1 MPGFTCR
8 VCPVSYQWIDQYSQ
22 LESVMEQLQN
32 CSRLAVDT
40 EFVRTNTYYS
50 RPGLLQIAGPDQQVY
65 LVDPTA
71 FSAEQLQPLGQRL
84 FAADSELLMH
94 SAGEDLDIFLALW
107 NQLPTRLFD
116 TQIAASLVGYDRQ
129 MGLQRLLFEMIG
141 VELSKE
147 ETRSDWLQRP
157 LTAKQL
163 HYAEA
168 DVKYLHQVAD
178 ILREKLDRAG
188 RMSWFEEECSQLV
201 QKYLNKT
208 PDDQL
213 YLGFGG
219 GWKLK
224 PQQQA
229 ALRHLAQWREQTAR
243 DRNIPKTFIAK
254 DANLYALVEKKPRN
268 RGQLAELGF
277 QGSQIRRYGDQ
288 LLVQL
293 DAGLEAPVP
302 EVLIPRPLTKAQ
314 QKDYKALRE
323 VVGGRAAALGV
334 PADLLASKAQLVS
347 YLKARFAGTIDQDSP
362 FIGGWRATALQPWLD
377 EYELPSNS
385 SDANNNNQD
394 NETDD

>member
-1 MPGFTCR
+1 M
-8 VCPVSYQWIDQYSQ
+8 SYQWIDEPSQ
-22 LESVMEQLQN
+22 LEALVETLQPCN
-32 CSRLAVDT
+32 QLAVDT

-50 RPGLLQIAGPDQQVY
+50 RPGLLQISGPDQQVY

-71 FSAEQLQPLGQRL
+71 FSHAQLQPLGEKL
-84 FAADSELLMH
+84 FAPNTELLMH
-94 SAGEDLDIFLALW
+94 SAGEDLDIFLGLW
-107 NQLPTRLFD
+107 HQLPNNLFD

-129 MGLQRLLFEMIG
+129 MGLQRLLSEMIG

-157 LTAKQL
+157 LTEKQM

-178 ILREKLDRAG
+178 ILREKLDQAG
-188 RMSWFEEECSQLV
+188 RMDWFVQECRQLV
-201 QKYLNKT
+201 QKYGNKT

-254 DANLYALVEKKPRN
+254 DANLYALVEKKPRSK
-268 RGQLAELGF
+268 GQLAELGF

-288 LLVQL
+288 LLLQL
-293 DAGLEAPVP
+293 SAGLETPIP
-302 EVLIPRPLTKAQ
+302 ETLIARPLTKGQ

-323 VVGGRAAALGV
+323 VVSERAEALGV

-347 YLKARFAGTIDQDSP
+347 YLKARFANTLHSESP
-362 FIGGWRATALQPWLD
+362 FAGGWRESALQPWLD
-377 EYELPSNS
+377 KFELPSI
-385 SDANNNNQD
+385 NNNKD
-394 NETDD
+394 EEAYD

>member
-1 MPGFTCR
+1 MSYL
-8 VCPVSYQWIDQYSQ
+8 PVSYQWIDEPNQ
-22 LESVMEQLQN
+22 LESLVDSLH
-32 CSRLAVDT
+32 SATRLAVDT

-50 RPGLLQIAGPDQQVY
+50 RPGLIQIAGPDQQVY
-65 LVDPTA
+65 LVDPTV
-71 FSAEQLQPLGQRL
+71 FSSEQLRPLGDKL
-84 FAADSELLMH
+84 FQPQTQLLMH
-94 SAGEDLDIFLALW
+94 SAGEDLDIFLGLW
-107 NQLPTRLFD
+107 DQLPANLFD

-129 MGLQRLLFEMIG
+129 MGLQRLLSEMLG

-157 LTAKQL
+157 LTEKQL

-168 DVKYLHQVAD
+168 DVKYLHEVAD
-178 ILREKLDRAG
+178 ILQHKLEQAG
-188 RMSWFEEECSQLV
+188 RLQWFAEECDQQV
-201 QKYLNKT
+201 QKYRRKT

-254 DANLYALVEKKPRN
+254 DANLYALVEKQPRSK
-268 RGQLAELGF
+268 GQLAELGF

-288 LLVQL
+288 LLIQL
-293 DAGLEAPVP
+293 AAGLESAIP
-302 EVLIPRPLTKAQ
+302 EVRIPRPLSKGQ

-323 VVGGRAAALGV
+323 VVARRAEELDV

-347 YLKARFAGTIDQDSP
+347 YLKARYAGDLEQDSP
-362 FIGGWRATALQPWLD
+362 FAGGWRGAALQPWLD
-377 EYELPSNS
+377 AFELPSNS
-385 SDANNNNQD
+385 SDAHNNNK
-394 NETDD
+394 DDEDE